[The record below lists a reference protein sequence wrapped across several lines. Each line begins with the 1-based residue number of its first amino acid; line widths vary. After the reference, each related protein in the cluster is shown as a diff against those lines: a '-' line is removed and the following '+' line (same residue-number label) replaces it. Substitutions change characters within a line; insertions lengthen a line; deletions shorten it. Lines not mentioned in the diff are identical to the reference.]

1 MGVSGARSWRS
12 IVVLLVHCLLIRLF
26 SQPMFIDHPV
36 PDIWE
41 TAAKETEGSSGLQV
55 DLEEERGKAVLLMG
69 DIMGVT
75 LGECG

>member
-12 IVVLLVHCLLIRLF
+12 IVVLLVHCLLIRSC

-41 TAAKETEGSSGLQV
+41 TAVKETDGSSGLQV
-55 DLEEERGKAVLLMG
+55 DLEEEGKSSPPDGQHNASHFR
-69 DIMGVT
+69 
-75 LGECG
+75 ECG